1 MVEPKVAERV
11 APSLPEPI
19 QTIPEA
25 LAFWAE
31 QTPDAP
37 ALRAIDGGEWSHH
50 ELRAAVRQVAR
61 RFVALGVPADA
72 PIALVLPSGATAC
85 LALLG
90 ASMAAVAAPLNPH
103 ASAHELTRDLR
114 RLGAPLVVTGGSST
128 AAVGR
133 IAADLGIA
141 AIGVDELL
149 EPGEQPTVGRD
160 GLPLRDP
167 DDIAV
172 LLHTSGTTA
181 DPKRVPRPH
190 RTFVAAARAAA
201 LCTALTPADVGLLVN
216 RLHTNGGV
224 GNLFASL
231 FSGGCCVATPGM
243 DPEAAAGWLA
253 DHRPTWLVSTPTDLT
268 MLLDAAAA
276 TGRESL
282 IGPDSRL
289 RAVRIGAQP
298 APPGLIERAERSLGA
313 LVFDGFGMTEA
324 SYVTGQGPDPN
335 ERRAGT
341 VGRPL
346 LSEIRVLGAD
356 GGDLPPGET
365 GEIVIRGETLFPG
378 YLGDPAANAAAF
390 MPGGWFRTGD
400 LGRLDEA
407 GHLSLSGRSIEQI
420 NRGAEKIAPVE
431 VDTALLAHP
440 AVAEAAVFA
449 VPDARLGEDI
459 VAAVVLRPGRTATAR
474 ELRGWLLRTLSPFKV
489 PRRMW
494 LVDAL
499 PRTVTGKVQRG
510 VLAERFGEHMRGE
523 R

>member
-1 MVEPKVAERV
+1 MAEPSAAAR
-11 APSLPEPI
+11 AALSLPESI

-25 LAFWAE
+25 LASWAE

-37 ALRAIDGGEWSHH
+37 ALRAIDGRAWSHR
-50 ELRAAVRQVAR
+50 ELLAAVRQTAR
-61 RFVALGVPADA
+61 RFAALGVPPDA
-72 PIALVLPSGATAC
+72 PVALVLPSGAEAC
-85 LALLG
+85 IALLG
-90 ASMAAVAAPLNPH
+90 ASVAAVAAPLNPR
-103 ASAHELTRDLR
+103 ATAHELTRDLR
-114 RLGAPLVVTGGSST
+114 RLGARLVITGGNAA
-128 AAVGR
+128 AAVER

-141 AIGVDELL
+141 AVGVDVLL
-149 EPGEQPTVGRD
+149 GDGDHATGGRD
-160 GLPLRDP
+160 GLPPRDP
-167 DDIAV
+167 DGIAV

-190 RTFVAAARAAA
+190 RTFVSAARAAA
-201 LCTALTPADVGLLVN
+201 RCTALTPADVGLLVN

-243 DPEAAAGWLA
+243 DPQSAPRWLA
-253 DHRPTWLVSTPTDLT
+253 DHRPTWFVSTPTDLT

-276 TGRESL
+276 GGEPL
-282 IGPDSRL
+282 AGPSSRL
-289 RAVRIGAQP
+289 RAVRLGAQP
-298 APPGLIERAERSLGA
+298 LPPDLIERAERSLGA

-324 SYVTGQGPDPN
+324 SYVTGQGPDPD
-335 ERRAGT
+335 ERRAGA
-341 VGRPL
+341 VGPPL
-346 LSEIRVLGAD
+346 FSEIRVLGAD
-356 GGDLPPGET
+356 GGDLPPGKT

-378 YLGDPAANAAAF
+378 YLDDPAANAAAF
-390 MPGGWFRTGD
+390 LPGGWFRTGD
-400 LGRLDEA
+400 LGRFDEA
-407 GHLSLSGRSIEQI
+407 GHLFLSGRSVEQI

-489 PRRMW
+489 PRRVW
-494 LVDAL
+494 QVDAL
-499 PRTVTGKVQRG
+499 PRTSTGKVQRG
-510 VLAERFGEHMRGE
+510 VLARRWRETRR
-523 R
+523 